1 MSSIPGRRYTSCWA
15 TTSCSGRNGA
25 GEAPRAAPEDRT
37 KAAVAAARKNMG
49 TSWSDTSA
57 FRSGFTPDGA
67 RPEGPSP
74 RSASHGGLAGP
85 EEAFLCHFLGNRRRE
100 LGDEAFDLRR
110 VEGPT
115 DSRPD
120 ELVLFE
126 RVDQGLDLHD
136 LVCPQVGGRIDR
148 PPSPSPVPAPE
159 MGVVGTGPDAGLV
172 CELRLASDDAHDDRA
187 GESELLGLGF
197 GRVAVLDLR
206 VGEEGVRRDSLGS
219 AGGDLPGHG

>member
-1 MSSIPGRRYTSCWA
+1 M
-15 TTSCSGRNGA
+15 
-25 GEAPRAAPEDRT
+25 APEKRRGPLRRTERRPRWRPREKTWGPPGQIRALSGPVLRQTARDR
-37 KAAVAAARKNMG
+37 K
-49 TSWSDTSA
+49 SL
-57 FRSGFTPDGA
+57 
-67 RPEGPSP
+67 P
-74 RSASHGGLAGP
+74 RSTSHGGLAGP
-85 EEAFLCHFLGNRRRE
+85 EEAFLGHFLGNRRRE

-110 VEGPT
+110 VEGPA

-159 MGVVGTGPDAGLV
+159 MVVVGTGPDAGLV

-187 GESELLGLGF
+187 GE
-197 GRVAVLDLR
+197 
-206 VGEEGVRRDSLGS
+206 
-219 AGGDLPGHG
+219 